1 MSEYINYTI
10 IILQNFI
17 YKINLKKKLIF
28 EKQKMLQF
36 LLKLSAKLLL

>member
-1 MSEYINYTI
+1 MIEYINYTI